1 MIIIKAYLNKT
12 SHKRQTLIP
21 KQTYE
26 KEKSQMKLFKEVS
39 NMFKK
44 ESWEEDILRFID
56 MKHKA

>member
-26 KEKSQMKLFKEVS
+26 KEKSQMKLFTEVS

>member
-12 SHKRQTLIP
+12 SHKSQTLIP

-26 KEKSQMKLFKEVS
+26 KEKSQMKLFTEVF
-39 NMFKK
+39 NIFKK
-44 ESWEEDILRFID
+44 ESWGEGILRFID

>member
-1 MIIIKAYLNKT
+1 MIIIKAYLKKT
-12 SHKRQTLIP
+12 SHKCQTLIP

-26 KEKSQMKLFKEVS
+26 KEKSQMKLFTEVS